1 MFESRGHRMID
12 RRLFVK
18 HTFLG
23 GLVLCLDHWAT
34 SPAYS
39 EDLIPPVPPIYVNEP
54 AGTQPSPLRMPG
66 LFPGH
71 VVEIGDPQ
79 AIVANRVSQPVV
91 RRMLERALRELTGAQ
106 DVREAGGKIIE
117 PKKRKRGVEGKR
129 GEF

>member
-1 MFESRGHRMID
+1 MID

-79 AIVANRVSQPVV
+79 AIVANRVSQPFA
-91 RRMLERALRELTGAQ
+91 RRRLERAVRQCAGAQ
-106 DVREAGGKIIE
+106 DVREAGSQAVE
-117 PKKRKRGVEGKR
+117 PEDI
-129 GEF
+129 

>member
-1 MFESRGHRMID
+1 MID

-79 AIVANRVSQPVV
+79 AIVANRVSRSEEHTSELQLPMYLVC
-91 RRMLERALRELTGAQ
+91 RLLLE
-106 DVREAGGKIIE
+106 
-117 PKKRKRGVEGKR
+117 KK
-129 GEF
+129 

>member
-1 MFESRGHRMID
+1 MID

-71 VVEIGDPQ
+71 VVEIGGPP
-79 AIVANRVSQPVV
+79 ATVANPVSQPDV
-91 RRMLERALRELTGAQ
+91 RRILERALRELRSEEHTS
-106 DVREAGGKIIE
+106 EL
-117 PKKRKRGVEGKR
+117 
-129 GEF
+129 